1 MDSSLSLSRALDR
14 ESEESLRWLIRS
26 LSPGAEE
33 ALTAQPAK
41 GVEAPA
47 ESGDLVWT
55 NRDPESTLAS
65 LMDRI
70 KPGSARHIQT
80 METWDPPAFEHY
92 EDIRQWLKESV
103 MSATMYERYPDGLWT
118 IQLLLKEQNPGTYR
132 YIVL

>member
-1 MDSSLSLSRALDR
+1 MM
-14 ESEESLRWLIRS
+14 
-26 LSPGAEE
+26 G
-33 ALTAQPAK
+33 TPAK
-41 GVEAPA
+41 
-47 ESGDLVWT
+47 SGDLVWT
-55 NRDPESTLAS
+55 NRNPEATLAN

-70 KPGSARHIQT
+70 KPGSARNIGAT
-80 METWDPPAFEHY
+80 ETWEPPVFEHY